1 MRQQNTYDTI
11 IIGAGPAGVAAGVY
25 VARKK
30 LKTLLITQS
39 FGGQS
44 VVSAS
49 IENWIGEIKLSG
61 FELREKLE
69 KHLRAQEGIEI
80 KSPEK
85 VVSVK
90 KQNGSFVVA
99 SDKKSYKTKTV
110 IVASGGRRRRLGVPG
125 EDKFEGKGVV
135 YCSTCD
141 APFFRNKDVVV
152 VGAGNSG
159 LGAVIDLLP
168 YANKIYLTDVLPEV
182 KADQILQEKI
192 NKLDKVNILLE
203 TQVQEIYGDQF
214 VSGVKY
220 KDLKSGEVK
229 DLVVQGV
236 FVEIGSM
243 PNSEFVKD
251 LVKTDRRGQIVIDPR
266 TQTTSEPGVF
276 AAGDV
281 TDLPYKQ
288 NNISAGDGA
297 KAALSMYDFL
307 IKQKSNK

>member
-30 LKTLLITQS
+30 LKTLLLITQS

-90 KQNGSFVVA
+90 KLNGFFMVA

-192 NKLDKVNILLE
+192 NKSDKINILLE
-203 TQVQEIYGDQF
+203 TQIQEIYGDQF

-220 KDLKSGEVK
+220 KDLKSGEAK
-229 DLVVQGV
+229 DLAVQGV
-236 FVEIGSM
+236 FVEIGSV
-243 PNSEFVKD
+243 P
-251 LVKTDRRGQIVIDPR
+251 QI
-266 TQTTSEPGVF
+266 
-276 AAGDV
+276 
-281 TDLPYKQ
+281 Q
-288 NNISAGDGA
+288 NLLKIW
-297 KAALSMYDFL
+297 
-307 IKQKSNK
+307 